1 MGGRTA
7 RRCDFPWLVQASHA
21 HEEAPP
27 GAVGRIEGNDISV
40 DSGTPAS
47 IASAMASPSMFVA
60 NGGVITV
67 HSGQARLMLASGG
80 QIEICGPAKL
90 TVLESSGAIT
100 IALNFGRVR
109 SELPAATKLR
119 IFTPSI
125 IATPIDIGGAPRDIA
140 VGLNLDDSL
149 CVLATSGALELEH
162 QFTGEKLIVPQTGEF
177 FLASGQLLPVAGTPG
192 SCQCAEME
200 TRVAS
205 PAPAPAPLPSP
216 QTPPNE
222 AMLLRRLSLRLLRRP
237 ARLLHPKRKQ
247 KRPSRALLT
256 AFSGMQTK
264 TALSLPHPRMS
275 VPSAPAV
282 TVPEY
287 TAVSPLT
294 YSAADPTP
302 PDPSPDLVLLIR
314 TARVDPDWEFN
325 GRVETP
331 EFAKSMEKALGV
343 TSAAPAPQA
352 RREKP
357 SPGQAE
363 KTGRG
368 FWHGTERTFRREP
381 TEARRRLK
389 SGRCELPNRTS
400 ESFIRNSRDEE
411 NFDRFKS
418 TDFRM
423 TILIGSSHSFV
434 IRAAATFG
442 RNPIDDLI
450 RVGDVAGLAVDA
462 ICGVDF

>member
-1 MGGRTA
+1 MLSPVQIGRPRATFQMYRMRMAALVVAAISLGSASFA
-7 RRCDFPWLVQASHA
+7 RGQQ
-21 HEEAPP
+21 APP

-47 IASAMASPSMFVA
+47 LGTAMASPSVFVA

-109 SELPAATKLR
+109 SELPAATKLK

-140 VGLNLDDSL
+140 VGLSLDDSL

-162 QFTGEKLIVPQTGEF
+162 QFTGEKLIVPQAGKF
-177 FLASGQLLPVAGTPG
+177 FLAGGQLLPVAGTPG

-200 TRVAS
+200 TSVRVTAVPLVS
-205 PAPAPAPLPSP
+205 PAPLALPRTAPG
-216 QTPPNE
+216 E
-222 AMLLRRLSLRLLRRP
+222 AMLTAPPLVASSTQP
-237 ARLLHPKRKQ
+237 ATTPPATK
-247 KRPSRALLT
+247 AD
-256 AFSGMQTK
+256 TK
-264 TALSLPHPRMS
+264 TPESNVTYSVLGHANESRRVTAAPKNS

-314 TARVDPDWEFN
+314 AARVDPDWEFN
-325 GRVETP
+325 GRVEAP
-331 EFAKSMEKALGV
+331 EFAKSVGNALGV
-343 TSAAPAPQA
+343 TGGARQSQSTPKNPAPAK
-352 RREKP
+352 EKKQ
-357 SPGQAE
+357 G
-363 KTGRG
+363 G
-368 FWHGTERTFRREP
+368 FWHGL
-381 TEARRRLK
+381 RRL
-389 SGRCELPNRTS
+389 
-400 ESFIRNSRDEE
+400 
-411 NFDRFKS
+411 
-418 TDFRM
+418 
-423 TILIGSSHSFV
+423 
-434 IRAAATFG
+434 FG
-442 RNPIDDLI
+442 GGQPKRE
-450 RVGDVAGLAVDA
+450 GA
-462 ICGVDF
+462 

>member
-1 MGGRTA
+1 MLSPVQIGRPRA
-7 RRCDFPWLVQASHA
+7 IFQLYRICMAALLGAVILLGSAGFAGAQQ
-21 HEEAPP
+21 APP
-27 GAVGRIEGNDISV
+27 GSVGRIEGNDISV

-47 IASAMASPSMFVA
+47 LGTAMASPSMFVA

-109 SELPAATKLR
+109 SELPAATKLK

-140 VGLNLDDSL
+140 VGLSLDDSL

-177 FLASGQLLPVAGTPG
+177 FLAGGQLLPIAGTPG

-200 TRVAS
+200 TSVRV
-205 PAPAPAPLPSP
+205 APAPLASSGPLASPRTAPS
-216 QTPPNE
+216 E
-222 AMLLRRLSLRLLRRP
+222 AMLTAPPLVASAAPPGTAPAAPKANARAPETNVTYSVLGHANESRP
-237 ARLLHPKRKQ
+237 VVAAPKN
-247 KRPSRALLT
+247 T
-256 AFSGMQTK
+256 
-264 TALSLPHPRMS
+264 

-294 YSAADPTP
+294 YSAADPSP

-325 GRVETP
+325 GRVEAP
-331 EFAKSMEKALGV
+331 EFAKSMGNALGV
-343 TSAAPAPQA
+343 TGGA
-352 RREKP
+352 RQSQSTAKNPTTNEKKQ
-357 SPGQAE
+357 G
-363 KTGRG
+363 G
-368 FWHGTERTFRREP
+368 FWQGL
-381 TEARRRLK
+381 RRL
-389 SGRCELPNRTS
+389 
-400 ESFIRNSRDEE
+400 
-411 NFDRFKS
+411 
-418 TDFRM
+418 
-423 TILIGSSHSFV
+423 
-434 IRAAATFG
+434 FG
-442 RNPIDDLI
+442 GGQPKRE
-450 RVGDVAGLAVDA
+450 GA
-462 ICGVDF
+462 